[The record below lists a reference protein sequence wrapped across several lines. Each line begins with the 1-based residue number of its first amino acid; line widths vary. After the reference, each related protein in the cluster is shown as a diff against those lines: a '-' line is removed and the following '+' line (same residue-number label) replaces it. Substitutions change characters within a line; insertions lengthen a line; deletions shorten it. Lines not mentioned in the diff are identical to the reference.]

1 MKIAAPFFSFSL
13 FLLYSFSASAQPKY
27 AVSAIAPALLKNAH
41 VVKRMDETR
50 FEVKSLT
57 EAVYT
62 RKFALTILDE
72 AGQDAADLVVSYDK
86 LRKISSIEGAL
97 YDAAGGQLKKVKGKD
112 INDVS
117 ATGDNLYDDH
127 RVKQFDFH
135 YRGFPYT
142 VEYEIEEAYNHTF
155 YFPDWEPQDDENISV
170 EKSSYTFVAPAGY
183 GLRYKA
189 FNYKGEPVTGAEKD
203 KKTMRWEA
211 TNLAAVVQPFA
222 APAWRELTPTVA
234 FAPSDFAM
242 EGYKGN
248 SASWTEFGKFM
259 YALFQGRDKLPE
271 AVQQKVTALTAGL
284 SSPKEKIARLYDY
297 LQQNTRYVSIQLGIG
312 GFQPF
317 DATYVAQ
324 KGYGDCKALSN
335 YMYSLLKAAG
345 IKSYPALI
353 RSGRGLSAK
362 SLTEDLPSTQFN
374 HVVLFVPLDKDTV
387 WLECTSQDAPAG
399 YSGSFTGNR
408 KALAITEEGGKLVC
422 TPRYGAAEN
431 LQVRKLIAT
440 VDEEGTLDISSRT
453 SYRAV
458 QQDRIDF
465 LLNNLTKDQ
474 VKKMLNEE
482 FELSTY
488 DVNNFSY
495 ATLKSS
501 LPEVDENLKIN
512 VANYATFSGRRLFL
526 TPNVMNRA
534 GTRHTPSETRTCDY
548 VFDNPYTDIDSV
560 EISIPTGYKLEAQM
574 PETSI
579 KTAYGTYT
587 ASVKLQGDK
596 IFYYRKIE
604 RFSGRFPAK
613 EGPQIAKFFDDVYKA
628 DRARV
633 VLVRTEEAAKPA
645 M

>member
-1 MKIAAPFFSFSL
+1 MKASMAVSSFSL
-13 FLLYSFSASAQPKY
+13 FLFFSLSSLSQTKY
-27 AVSAIAPALLKNAH
+27 PVSAIAPSLLKDAH
-41 VVKRMDETR
+41 VVKRMEEVR

-62 RKFALTILDE
+62 RKVALTILDE
-72 AGQDAADLVVSYDK
+72 AGQDAAALNVSYDK
-86 LRKISSIEGAL
+86 LHKVSSIEGAL
-97 YDAAGGQLKKVKGKD
+97 YDAKGLQLKKVKGKD
-112 INDVS
+112 INDAS
-117 ATGDNLYDDH
+117 ATGDNLYDEH
-127 RVKQFDFH
+127 RIKSFDFH

-142 VEYEIEEAYNHTF
+142 VEYLVEEEYNNTF
-155 YFPDWEPQDDENISV
+155 FFPDWEPQDDENLSV
-170 EKSSYTFVAPAGY
+170 ERSSYTFVSPAAY
-183 GLRYKA
+183 VPRYKA
-189 FNYKGEPVTGAEKD
+189 FNYKSEPVTGTEKD

-211 TNLAAVVQPFA
+211 ANLSAIIKPFA
-222 APAWRELTPTVA
+222 SPAWRELTPMVF

-248 SASWTEFGKFM
+248 SDSWAEFGKFV
-259 YALFQGRDKLPE
+259 YALFGGRNKLPD
-271 AVQQKVTALTAGL
+271 AVQQKVLALTSGL
-284 SSPKEKIARLYDY
+284 SSPKEKIAALYQY
-297 LQQNTRYVSIQLGIG
+297 LQQNTRYISIQLGIG
-312 GFQPF
+312 GWQPF

-335 YMYSLLKAAG
+335 YMYSLLKVAG

-353 RSGRGLSAK
+353 RGGRGLSAK
-362 SLTEDLPSTQFN
+362 SLIEDLPTSQFN
-374 HVVLFVPLDKDTV
+374 HVVLFVPLEKDTV
-387 WLECTSQDAPAG
+387 WLECTSQSDPAG

-408 KALAITEEGGKLVC
+408 KALAITEDGGKLVC

-431 LQVRKLIAT
+431 LQVRKLTAT
-440 VDEEGTLDISSRT
+440 VDEEGTLDVSSHT

-488 DVNNFSY
+488 DVNKFAY
-495 ATLKSS
+495 ATLKNS
-501 LPEVDENLKIN
+501 LPEVDEDLKIA

-526 TPNVMNRA
+526 VPNVMNRT
-534 GTRHTPSETRTCDY
+534 GIRHTPSESRTCDY
-548 VFDNPYTDIDSV
+548 VFDDPYTDIDSV
-560 EISIPTGYKLEAQM
+560 EISIPAGYKLEAQM

-579 KTAYGTYT
+579 KTAYGNYT
-587 ASVKLQGDK
+587 ASVKFGGDK
-596 IFYYRKIE
+596 IFYYRKME

-613 EGPQIAKFFDDVYKA
+613 EGTQIAKFLDDVYKA
-628 DRARV
+628 DRSRI
-633 VLVRTEEAAKPA
+633 VLVKKEEGAKPG